1 MSRRPEIGNIQ
12 LYPSRPLR
20 KADKNGFV
28 LKFYCP
34 IRRTRIRRNCGTR
47 DRREARRIL
56 RECRTRLLNGE
67 YIKSGGAITESQDP
81 LCLPTPPANVFPAA
95 VANVVEPIDH
105 GMTWDECYEKYRSH
119 KTKRTS
125 KKHSFNHARSRLEI
139 AKKIFQSSVNGKS
152 VSKELMVKEVMTLS
166 NLEYLQEQL
175 LEGAEGRY
183 GTRSPNTVNS
193 MIGAVMAFVRFC
205 GKRGFIDQIPDLEP
219 LDVDGV
225 MKGRPV
231 TGEEFDRMLDAT
243 DKVVGKQEAESWK
256 FALRVLWF
264 SGFRV
269 GDLMDFHW
277 SDTRHICPVWPSKK
291 GIHPTISI
299 PSSQK
304 NGKVQE
310 VPMLPELE
318 ETLNSIPASKRNGWI
333 VNPMSNSAVI
343 KKGSDWFQPCDSDL
357 SELAMTFNNLSIA
370 RMCGV
375 TEATIRKWLK
385 QIGFS
390 RVAKFKTAECP
401 IPKQIAA
408 DIKTR
413 TIRSTG
419 ELKKPN
425 GDRLTKDHVSG
436 VISAIGEKA
445 GIIVKQK
452 DERTGSRE
460 KFASAHDIRR
470 GCAQRLINAGVS
482 AETLQVLMRH
492 ANFATTEKFY
502 GASRSA
508 QAAANEVRKKTSTVT
523 QKSELVGGLV
533 GGHEKT
539 PQLDSEELLKLKSL
553 LARL

>member
-12 LYPSRPLR
+12 LYPSRPLG

-28 LKFYCP
+28 LKFFCP

-67 YIKSGGAITESQDP
+67 YIKSGGAISELHDP
-81 LCLPTPPANVFPAA
+81 MCHPTLPVNVFPAD
-95 VANVVEPIDH
+95 VASIVEPIDR
-105 GMTWDECYEKYRSH
+105 GMTWDECYEKYRTH

-125 KKHSFNHARSRLEI
+125 KKQSFNHARSRLEI
-139 AKKIFQSSVNGKS
+139 AKKIFQSSVDGKS
-152 VSKELMVKEVMTLS
+152 APIELMVKEVMTLS
-166 NLEYLQEQL
+166 KLEHLQEQL
-175 LEGAEGRY
+175 LEGAESRY

-205 GKRGFIDQIPDLEP
+205 GKRGFIDQVPDVEP

-225 MKGRPV
+225 MKGRPIS
-231 TGEEFDRMLDAT
+231 GEEFDRMLDAT
-243 DKVVGKQEAESWK
+243 DKVVGKSEAESWK

-277 SDTRHICPVWPSKK
+277 TDARHICPIWASTK
-291 GIHPTISI
+291 GTHPTISI

-318 ETLNSIPASKRNGWI
+318 GILNSIPTSKRNGWI
-333 VNPMSNSAVI
+333 VNPMSNGAVI
-343 KKGSDWFQPCDSDL
+343 REGSDWFQPCDSDL
-357 SELAMTFNNLSIA
+357 RELAGTYNNLSIA
-370 RMCGV
+370 KMCGV
-375 TEATIRKWLK
+375 TEATIRNWLK

-390 RVAKFKTAECP
+390 RVSKFKTAECP
-401 IPKQIAA
+401 IPDQVVTNAR
-408 DIKTR
+408 TR
-413 TIRSTG
+413 AIRSKG
-419 ELKKPN
+419 ETRKPRSN
-425 GDRLTKDHVSG
+425 RLAKDHVSG

-445 GIIVKQK
+445 GVIVRQK
-452 DERTGSRE
+452 DERTGTRE

-482 AETLQVLMRH
+482 AETLKTIMRH
-492 ANFATTEKFY
+492 ADFATTEKFY

-508 QAAANEVRKKTSTVT
+508 QAAANEVRKKTSPVT
-523 QKSELVGGLV
+523 QKSELVGGLM